1 MGGVAGYFQGSAT
14 LIFVVVTR
22 FCLHMATT
30 AVMTLAD
37 LVEAENCV
45 DWSQAITLTCP
56 KCQREVAVEDGL
68 DMCCAMFEPELISAL
83 QNSTASGGCKWY
95 HRNSYRSK
103 ASAYSPTDKFDVA
116 CRFSCSFFKSSHHK
130 EEEDSGSDGPIRMV
144 TLS

>member
-1 MGGVAGYFQGSAT
+1 VGNIVAGHFQGSAT
-14 LIFVVVTR
+14 LLFVVVTR
-22 FCLHMATT
+22 FRLHMASAPA

-95 HRNSYRSK
+95 HRNSYQSQE
-103 ASAYSPTDKFDVA
+103 SVYY
-116 CRFSCSFFKSSHHK
+116 FKSSHHK
-130 EEEDSGSDGPIRMV
+130 IRQCKQSMAPHPY
-144 TLS
+144 